1 MNLKNSRLKVSR
13 SSICNASKLSLN
25 FLLIDWEDSGAA
37 GRKELAAAFAEDW
50 DDEVVEEEFA
60 KQLRAEIQKLGK

>member
-1 MNLKNSRLKVSR
+1 ML
-13 SSICNASKLSLN
+13 
-25 FLLIDWEDSGAA
+25 DWEDSGVA

-50 DDEVVEEEFA
+50 DDEVVEEDFA

>member
-1 MNLKNSRLKVSR
+1 M
-13 SSICNASKLSLN
+13 
-25 FLLIDWEDSGAA
+25 A
-37 GRKELAAAFAEDW
+37 GKSELAAAFAEDW